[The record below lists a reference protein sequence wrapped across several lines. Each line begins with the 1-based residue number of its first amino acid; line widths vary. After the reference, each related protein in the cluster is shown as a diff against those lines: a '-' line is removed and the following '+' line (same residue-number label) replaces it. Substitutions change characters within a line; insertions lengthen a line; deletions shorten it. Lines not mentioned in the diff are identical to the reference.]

1 MKEQTDKN
9 ETAQRHVKVDGG
21 VLMAHDGFVGFSP
34 DPVFP
39 PGYRAPHD
47 GPTVKVK
54 RIGEHTLP
62 IPTYATDGAAGL
74 DLRYAVAEPV
84 TLRRGGST
92 GFPHFDPVPPEPA
105 WLPIG
110 FAIEIPPGYEGQ
122 IRGRSGLA
130 AKHSVVAFHP
140 GTIDSDFRGEPKVA
154 LVNWGTEDFVIEPGD
169 RIAQLVIAPVAR
181 ALLVEV
187 DALSETARGE
197 GGYGSTGV
205 K

>member
-1 MKEQTDKN
+1 VKEQTDKN
-9 ETAQRHVKVDGG
+9 ESQPVHLGVARGKVRSPTGEYDH
-21 VLMAHDGFVGFSP
+21 AHIVADRPLVQ
-34 DPVFP
+34 
-39 PGYRAPHD
+39 
-47 GPTVKVK
+47 VK
-54 RIGEHTLP
+54 RIGDHALP
-62 IPTYATDGAAGL
+62 IPTYATDGAAGF
-74 DLRYAVAEPV
+74 DLRNAGPRVVLPCAWFQYPS
-84 TLRRGGST
+84 LRTR
-92 GFPHFDPVPPEPA
+92 DPMPGANTPM

-187 DALSETARGE
+187 DALSETVRGE